1 MLLLILN
8 SHTDEGFGRN
18 VYKNVF
24 FLSSYI
30 YIYIYIYILFLNTNI
45 FFIWMHGEERLKS
58 FINHLNSSHETIKF
72 TSEHSQDSISFS

>member
-30 YIYIYIYILFLNTNI
+30 YIYIYIYHIYHIGESVGMKVAGSIPGRKIFLILQL
-45 FFIWMHGEERLKS
+45 W
-58 FINHLNSSHETIKF
+58 
-72 TSEHSQDSISFS
+72 

>member
-30 YIYIYIYILFLNTNI
+30 HIYIYIYIYILDTNSADEKRTRNKQKRDV
-45 FFIWMHGEERLKS
+45 F
-58 FINHLNSSHETIKF
+58 
-72 TSEHSQDSISFS
+72 

>member
-1 MLLLILN
+1 MLLLILK

-30 YIYIYIYILFLNTNI
+30 YIYIYIHIYTHIYIYLYINFQQLASNQDFSFFGANGNI
-45 FFIWMHGEERLKS
+45 F
-58 FINHLNSSHETIKF
+58 
-72 TSEHSQDSISFS
+72 

>member
-30 YIYIYIYILFLNTNI
+30 YIYIYINWILIVRMINEREINKKEMFLA
-45 FFIWMHGEERLKS
+45 H
-58 FINHLNSSHETIKF
+58 
-72 TSEHSQDSISFS
+72 

>member
-30 YIYIYIYILFLNTNI
+30 YIYLYIHRYVFIQVNI
-45 FFIWMHGEERLKS
+45 KNENLV
-58 FINHLNSSHETIKF
+58 L
-72 TSEHSQDSISFS
+72 QLLLV